1 MKRFKKLFSMV
12 LVAAMVLSMNLTS
25 FAATSQPSENERPV
39 RSVTASVDG
48 LTSITVGSTAASIVQ
63 DVNQGGETESQIYA
77 RAQLPAGTELSLK
90 NQTVK
95 ITSSKEVKWQNE
107 TLTPDNGVYTI
118 TGVDFFNKYYDV
130 EVGGVDIRLAAGLP
144 AGAFEIPDTDSLKIS
159 DLKLGNVETEFT
171 AVNTANQYYAN
182 DFYEYPKEQW
192 DWTSIVYQFTAESS
206 VSSSTVSGTMKVA
219 SGATVTG
226 CTTGTGTGSSAAYT
240 FDLTAEKPTI
250 TVTDA
255 NGNSRLYYVSASVAS
270 DNMSVTYAINLHEVV
285 NSTYYTGTTATKCD
299 EIIAGAK
306 GYLEDIG
313 ASNIVET
320 NESISGVISVA
331 KGTDA
336 MQPMLDLTEWAT
348 DYGEFSYETKNSG
361 TYLSKLNGLG
371 EFDCGQMSGWMYT
384 ADPAGYSAT
393 CKGPNVGAASY
404 TMSDGETIT
413 WYMTTNYFNH
423 F

>member
-1 MKRFKKLFSMV
+1 
-12 LVAAMVLSMNLTS
+12 
-25 FAATSQPSENERPV
+25 
-39 RSVTASVDG
+39 
-48 LTSITVGSTAASIVQ
+48 
-63 DVNQGGETESQIYA
+63 
-77 RAQLPAGTELSLK
+77 
-90 NQTVK
+90 
-95 ITSSKEVKWQNE
+95 
-107 TLTPDNGVYTI
+107 
-118 TGVDFFNKYYDV
+118 
-130 EVGGVDIRLAAGLP
+130 
-144 AGAFEIPDTDSLKIS
+144 
-159 DLKLGNVETEFT
+159 
-171 AVNTANQYYAN
+171 
-182 DFYEYPKEQW
+182 
-192 DWTSIVYQFTAESS
+192 
-206 VSSSTVSGTMKVA
+206 
-219 SGATVTG
+219 
-226 CTTGTGTGSSAAYT
+226 
-240 FDLTAEKPTI
+240 
-250 TVTDA
+250 
-255 NGNSRLYYVSASVAS
+255 
-270 DNMSVTYAINLHEVV
+270 MSVTYAINLHEVV

-348 DYGEFSYETKNSG
+348 DYGAFSYETKNSG

>member
-1 MKRFKKLFSMV
+1 M
-12 LVAAMVLSMNLTS
+12 
-25 FAATSQPSENERPV
+25 P
-39 RSVTASVDG
+39 
-48 LTSITVGSTAASIVQ
+48 
-63 DVNQGGETESQIYA
+63 
-77 RAQLPAGTELSLK
+77 
-90 NQTVK
+90 
-95 ITSSKEVKWQNE
+95 
-107 TLTPDNGVYTI
+107 
-118 TGVDFFNKYYDV
+118 
-130 EVGGVDIRLAAGLP
+130 
-144 AGAFEIPDTDSLKIS
+144 
-159 DLKLGNVETEFT
+159 
-171 AVNTANQYYAN
+171 
-182 DFYEYPKEQW
+182 
-192 DWTSIVYQFTAESS
+192 
-206 VSSSTVSGTMKVA
+206 

-348 DYGEFSYETKNSG
+348 DYGSI
-361 TYLSKLNGLG
+361 LL
-371 EFDCGQMSGWMYT
+371 
-384 ADPAGYSAT
+384 
-393 CKGPNVGAASY
+393 
-404 TMSDGETIT
+404 
-413 WYMTTNYFNH
+413 
-423 F
+423 